1 MKKILLI
8 SFFLLSACVENN
20 LKNDINNESNFSLN
34 MSIQE
39 FKSELDK
46 YAINNPYPKI
56 DD

>member
-46 YAINNPYPKI
+46 YAINNPYHKI